1 MKGAPSDG
9 LVPAVVLNV
18 SPIAPATPPGPYPD
32 TTIDFQLVE
41 HRLAMTTRRNLLK
54 FLRRTTW
61 MTAVLWLLVAAGPT
75 ASAGQPCCETVVSSS
90 QIVGQHVGPC
100 VEPCGTHSTIHY
112 VDPCGDASG
121 VWRGQWFSHPTG
133 HRGPVNATIR
143 RVSPDCYEATFYG
156 RFFVLFPFAYRATL
170 HRVPGTA
177 DLYES
182 AKRMP
187 LVGTYRMTA
196 RISGNHFEAN
206 FMSGKDSGVF
216 RMTRVR

>member
-1 MKGAPSDG
+1 
-9 LVPAVVLNV
+9 
-18 SPIAPATPPGPYPD
+18 
-32 TTIDFQLVE
+32 
-41 HRLAMTTRRNLLK
+41 MTTNRNLLK
-54 FLRRTTW
+54 LLRHTTSV
-61 MTAVLWLLVAAGPT
+61 TAVLWLLVAAGPT
-75 ASAGQPCCETVVSSS
+75 ATAGQPCCETVVSSNQFS
-90 QIVGQHVGPC
+90 GQFSSPC
-100 VEPCGTHSTIHY
+100 VEPCLGHCTSLC

-133 HRGPVNATIR
+133 HRGPVNATIH

-206 FMSGKDSGVF
+206 FTSGKDSGVF